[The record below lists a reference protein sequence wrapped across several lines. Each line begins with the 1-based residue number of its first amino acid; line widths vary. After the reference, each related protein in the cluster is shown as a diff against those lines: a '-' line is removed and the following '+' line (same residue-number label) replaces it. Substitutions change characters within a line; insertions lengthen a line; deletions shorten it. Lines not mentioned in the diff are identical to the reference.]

1 MSYDGPNDAG
11 AGRAR
16 FFESALDPSFRVPGA
31 RVEQRHFVAH
41 RVMSCLSPR
50 ASWARPG
57 RLAGARASPSPRRA
71 RAVRAR
77 RVAPRA
83 TPSDS
88 DAADAADADVPE
100 GYRDRANLGRRY
112 YEGFLKSS
120 LGESDSVQTENRDT
134 VTASV
139 KLGVQATGVLAVLTL
154 GFMASNGL
162 L

>member
-1 MSYDGPNDAG
+1 
-11 AGRAR
+11 
-16 FFESALDPSFRVPGA
+16 
-31 RVEQRHFVAH
+31 
-41 RVMSCLSPR
+41 MSCLSPR

-88 DAADAADADVPE
+88 DAADADVPE
-100 GYRDRANLGRRY
+100 GYSDRANLGKRY

-134 VTASV
+134 ITASV
-139 KLGVQATGVLAVLTL
+139 KLGVQATGVLAVLML

>member
-1 MSYDGPNDAG
+1 MSSVSQP
-11 AGRAR
+11 
-16 FFESALDPSFRVPGA
+16 
-31 RVEQRHFVAH
+31 
-41 RVMSCLSPR
+41 
-50 ASWARPG
+50 WTRPG
-57 RLAGARASPSPRRA
+57 RLASAGASPSSRRA

-83 TPSDS
+83 APDS
-88 DAADAADADVPE
+88 EAPDAEVPE
-100 GYRDRANLGRRY
+100 GYSDRANLGKQY

-134 VTASV
+134 ITASV
-139 KLGVQATGVLAVLTL
+139 KLGMQATGVLAFLTL

>member
-1 MSYDGPNDAG
+1 
-11 AGRAR
+11 
-16 FFESALDPSFRVPGA
+16 
-31 RVEQRHFVAH
+31 
-41 RVMSCLSPR
+41 MSCLSPR

-100 GYRDRANLGRRY
+100 GYSDRANLGRRY

-134 VTASV
+134 ITASV

>member
-1 MSYDGPNDAG
+1 MSSDGNDAG

-16 FFESALDPSFRVPGA
+16 FFGSALDPSFRVPGA
-31 RVEQRHFVAH
+31 LLVRHFVEH

-100 GYRDRANLGRRY
+100 GYSDRANLGRRY

-134 VTASV
+134 ITASV
-139 KLGVQATGVLAVLTL
+139 KLGVQATGVLAFLTL

>member
-1 MSYDGPNDAG
+1 
-11 AGRAR
+11 
-16 FFESALDPSFRVPGA
+16 
-31 RVEQRHFVAH
+31 
-41 RVMSCLSPR
+41 MSCLSPR

-57 RLAGARASPSPRRA
+57 RLTGARASPSPRRA

-88 DAADAADADVPE
+88 DAADADVPE
-100 GYRDRANLGRRY
+100 GYSDRANLGRRY

-134 VTASV
+134 ITASV